1 MTVTLL
7 ADDVVSDDLVLD
19 HTPGE
24 KNIPNFKHVERL
36 EKPISNL
43 EKL

>member
-24 KNIPNFKHVERL
+24 KIFRTYERL